1 MIAGSISKWTLGGWH
16 HVPKDD
22 AWKQAHLAMLACVPR
37 PGNPARGIG
46 TFRPWRQQASGALI
60 AWAA

>member
-1 MIAGSISKWTLGGWH
+1 MDVGRLARR
-16 HVPKDD
+16 PQDD

-60 AWAA
+60 AWAAWDSV